1 MDRFALLA
9 LLRAKPGKEPAV
21 EEFLVSARPLVL
33 AEVGT
38 TSWYVVKFDDWQYGI
53 FDTFVNEDGRN
64 AHLNGQVA
72 KLLFAKAEELFAEPP
87 VIEMLEILA
96 SKSQSA

>member
-1 MDRFALLA
+1 MNQFALLA
-9 LLRAKPGKEPAV
+9 LLRAKPGKEQAV

-38 TSWYVVKFDDWQYGI
+38 TSWYAVRFDDRRYGI
-53 FDTFVNEDGRN
+53 FDTFVDEDGRN

-72 KLLFAKAEELFAEPP
+72 ALLFAREEELFAGPP
-87 VIEMLEILA
+87 AVEMLEILA
-96 SKSQSA
+96 SKS